1 MISASAKFWAR
12 RLVQLVVVVVGIAV
26 VNFFLLRLAPGDAA
40 QVLAG
45 EAGSATPEYLA
56 ALRKQFGLDQPLL
69 VQFALYLRNLL
80 SLNLGF
86 SFRQGLP
93 VLDLITQRLPATL
106 LLMGTAIGLALVAGS
121 ALGIAAARHAGRTAD
136 TVISAIALLF
146 YATPVF
152 WTGIML
158 IVVFSV
164 WLDWLP
170 VGGMSSIER
179 GYTGLAYLKDI
190 ALHLVLPATT
200 LGLFFLAVY
209 TRLMRAAM
217 IDVQRQDFVRTAV
230 AKGIRPR
237 RIAYRHVLRNALL
250 PALTMLGVQVGSVL
264 GGAVLVETVFSWP
277 GLGRLA
283 FEALFQRDL
292 NLLLGILLC
301 SSVVVVIANALIDFL
316 YTVLDPRIELG

>member
-1 MISASAKFWAR
+1 MVQSRASFVAK
-12 RLVQLVVVVVGIAV
+12 RLAQLLLVVLGIAV
-26 VNFFLLRLAPGDAA
+26 INFFLLHLAPGDAA

-69 VQFALYLRNLL
+69 VQFAAYLRNLL
-80 SLNLGF
+80 TLNLGF

-93 VLDLITQRLPATL
+93 VLDLILQRLPATL
-106 LLMGTAIGLALVAGS
+106 LLLAAAIGFAVVAGCG
-121 ALGIAAARHAGRTAD
+121 LGIAAARRAGSLFD
-136 TVISAIALLF
+136 TLISAIALLF

-152 WTGIML
+152 WTGLVL

-170 VGGMSSIER
+170 VGGMAAIES
-179 GYTGLAYLKDI
+179 GHTGLAYVEDV
-190 ALHLVLPATT
+190 ASHLVLPAAT
-200 LGLFFLAVY
+200 LGSFYLAVY
-209 TRLMRAAM
+209 ARLMRAAM
-217 IDVQRQDFVRTAV
+217 IEVQGQDFVRTAT
-230 AKGIRPR
+230 AKGVRPS
-237 RIAYRHVLRNALL
+237 RIAWRHVIRNALL
-250 PALTMLGVQVGSVL
+250 PVVTMLGVQIGSVL

-301 SSVVVVIANALIDFL
+301 SSVVVVIANVATDLL
-316 YTVLDPRIELG
+316 YTVLDPRIELS

>member
-1 MISASAKFWAR
+1 MTTATASFLAR
-12 RLVQLVVVVVGIAV
+12 RFLQLLLVVFGIAV
-26 VNFFLLRLAPGDAA
+26 INFFLLHLAPGDAA

-56 ALRKQFGLDQPLL
+56 ALRKQFGLDQSLP
-69 VQFALYLRNLL
+69 VQFGVYLRNLL

-86 SFRQGLP
+86 SFRQGMP
-93 VLDLITQRLPATL
+93 VAELILQRLPATL
-106 LLMGTAIGLALVAGS
+106 LLMGTSIGFALVAGS
-121 ALGIAAARHAGRTAD
+121 ALGIAAARRAGRSAD
-136 TVISAIALLF
+136 TLISAIALVF

-158 IVVFSV
+158 VVVFSV

-170 VGGMSSIER
+170 VGGMASIER
-179 GYTGLAYLKDI
+179 GYTGCAYLKDVG
-190 ALHLVLPATT
+190 LHLILPAAT
-200 LGLFFLAVY
+200 LGLFYLAVY
-209 TRLMRAAM
+209 ARLMRAAM
-217 IDVQRQDFVRTAV
+217 IEVQGQDFVRTAV
-230 AKGIRPR
+230 AKGVRPG
-237 RIAYRHVLRNALL
+237 RIARRHVLRNSLL
-250 PALTMLGVQVGSVL
+250 PVVTMLGVQIGSVL

-301 SSVVVVIANALIDFL
+301 SSAVVVVANILIDLL